1 MEAIICLLTA
11 QLIFAPSQKRNTPT
25 KTPSMPTMLVS
36 TPNIDSQGISFQ
48 SMHFWR
54 RIDRPEKCGGIQKMI
69 NMRYVSAFIPRL
81 IGRAMLWA
89 SFSKHPSSHF
99 CAFHI
104 LSDFCAK
111 HVLQKHALPQN
122 YRFHVYRSFG
132 LNSQEANKGNLKSL
146 LTHSREWGRGVC

>member
-1 MEAIICLLTA
+1 
-11 QLIFAPSQKRNTPT
+11 
-25 KTPSMPTMLVS
+25 
-36 TPNIDSQGISFQ
+36 
-48 SMHFWR
+48 
-54 RIDRPEKCGGIQKMI
+54 
-69 NMRYVSAFIPRL
+69 MRYVSAFIPGL

-89 SFSKHPSSHF
+89 SFNKHPSSQF

-132 LNSQEANKGNLKSL
+132 LNSQEANKGNLKGL
-146 LTHSREWGRGVC
+146 LTHSREWGVC